1 MKDSSGKSWQ
11 LAAGAGKD
19 SNLYIVNRNSTGKF
33 NPRATIS
40 IGNFREF
47 CRWNLVHAGFFAG
60 KLYFGPVGQTSLAF
74 QYKNAQLLP
83 APVAQTGNSFAYPG
97 ATPSNSA
104 NKRPERYRLG
114 LQAPSGGA
122 PRSSEPNQLGS
133 VRARP

>member
-33 NPRATIS
+33 NPQSHNIYQELPGVLPGGIWSMPVFLPASFILGQWVRRA
-40 IGNFREF
+40 
-47 CRWNLVHAGFFAG
+47 WL
-60 KLYFGPVGQTSLAF
+60 F

-122 PRSSEPNQLGS
+122 PRAASQISSG
-133 VRARP
+133 R